1 MTPEQAIGIL
11 SKETSYAEVCKLKYY
26 AGFNQ
31 DKVITTIQE
40 AMDMGADALRQI
52 YKAGDNDSK
61 QQTEGE
67 EG

>member
-11 SKETSYAEVCKLKYY
+11 SKETSYDEVCKLKYY

-31 DKVITTIQE
+31 DKVIATIQE

-52 YKAGDNDSK
+52 HKAGDNDSK
-61 QQTEGE
+61 QQAKG
-67 EG
+67 